1 MTTHDEGYPHT
12 PLCCI
17 GQVRFDEMDR
27 RMEAKFEA
35 LEAAIH
41 KAEVV
46 MNTRLEGM
54 NQFREQIL
62 DERASF
68 ATRREAVLITF
79 VLSMIM
85 AGVSVVI
92 IHLVTK

>member
-1 MTTHDEGYPHT
+1 MTTHDSVEHT

-17 GQVRFDEMDR
+17 AKVRFEEMDR
-27 RMEAKFEA
+27 RFEAKFEA
-35 LEAAIH
+35 LEEAIE
-41 KAEVV
+41 KAERA
-46 MNTRLEGM
+46 MAIRLESM

-79 VLSMIM
+79 VLSMVM

>member
-17 GQVRFDEMDR
+17 GKVRFDEMDKR
-27 RMEAKFEA
+27 FEAKFEA

-41 KAEVV
+41 KSELV
-46 MNTRLEGM
+46 MNTRLESM

-62 DERASF
+62 EERTSF
-68 ATRREAVLITF
+68 ATRREAILITF
-79 VLSMIM
+79 IISMIL
-85 AGVSVVI
+85 AGATTMI
-92 IHLVTK
+92 AHLVSK